1 VKEGDRVPEAVLQH
15 FDSEGELRKVSTAEL
30 CGDGKTVVL
39 FAVPGAFTPTC
50 SLKHLPGFIKLADE
64 MKDAG
69 ADDVV
74 CVSVN
79 DAFVMRAWEK
89 SGAFGSFSSRWLV
102 PDADPRGRT
111 SPERRL
117 SLLLS
122 ARRPSVSIASFR
134 VDRSI
139 RREPTEGKS
148 LRISVHHADG
158 VVWGPVSV
166 PFVSIHHLTPFIAS
180 APTSVASNGPSLDPQ
195 WSRRRAGV
203 CCFSRTGAASSR
215 ARWTRSWT

>member
-1 VKEGDRVPEAVLQH
+1 MTIAKGDSLPDATFRAVGPDGI
-15 FDSEGELRKVSTAEL
+15 DSMSTKDVF
-30 CGDGKTVVL
+30 GGKKVVL

-122 ARRPSVSIASFR
+122 ARRPSVSIPTRRDAFR
-134 VDRSI
+134 LESHCFPYDR
-139 RREPTEGKS
+139 
-148 LRISVHHADG
+148 VG
-158 VVWGPVSV
+158 VVN
-166 PFVSIHHLTPFIAS
+166 FI
-180 APTSVASNGPSLDPQ
+180 P
-195 WSRRRAGV
+195 
-203 CCFSRTGAASSR
+203 
-215 ARWTRSWT
+215 

>member
-1 VKEGDRVPEAVLQH
+1 MTTTAAVKEGDRVPEAVLQH

-122 ARRPSVSIASFR
+122 ARRPSVSIPTRRDAFR
-134 VDRSI
+134 LESHCFPYDR
-139 RREPTEGKS
+139 
-148 LRISVHHADG
+148 VG
-158 VVWGPVSV
+158 VVN
-166 PFVSIHHLTPFIAS
+166 FI
-180 APTSVASNGPSLDPQ
+180 P
-195 WSRRRAGV
+195 
-203 CCFSRTGAASSR
+203 
-215 ARWTRSWT
+215 

>member
-1 VKEGDRVPEAVLQH
+1 MPEAVLQH

-79 DAFVMRAWEK
+79 DAFVMRAWDK

-166 PFVSIHHLTPFIAS
+166 PFVSSII
-180 APTSVASNGPSLDPQ
+180 
-195 WSRRRAGV
+195 
-203 CCFSRTGAASSR
+203 
-215 ARWTRSWT
+215 